1 MSMGRSSIS
10 EHKGPFLRGVA
21 FQKDLCAM
29 NLGHLQITFDIVNDQ
44 LLDCVRP
51 RKKQKRHPRFLVCIR
66 PQNHILI
73 RQAIDIC
80 KDYCTNTCYCIHLE
94 YVSDEFIDDVDG
106 TVKLALLE

>member
-1 MSMGRSSIS
+1 MINSSIAYDR
-10 EHKGPFLRGVA
+10 EKNKKGIPVFWFASGLRTTYY
-21 FQKDLCAM
+21 
-29 NLGHLQITFDIVNDQ
+29 I
-44 LLDCVRP
+44 
-51 RKKQKRHPRFLVCIR
+51 
-66 PQNHILI
+66 I